1 MGLVRVTGV
10 VVVAIDDQE
19 LAIAVVKVE
28 DEALFVATSALKE
41 VVSID
46 ELDTDEVVEVVL
58 KETIYIWRPLGPP
71 QI

>member
-19 LAIAVVKVE
+19 LAIAVVIVE